1 MKVNNELIKEIAQ
14 NANLMNVVGG
24 GISAFTERLK
34 EVKDGYLL
42 EVRMPSL
49 SPDSYHL
56 RVINNLLT
64 VVTTLSVTSQIDS
77 DEEDTIKPALV
88 RTFPIPSFIDIENIQ
103 ARYEG
108 NSLKIF
114 APFNHLGK
122 NFQKDIDIQYS

>member
-1 MKVNNELIKEIAQ
+1 MKVNKELIKEIAQ

-24 GISAFTERLK
+24 GISSFTERLK

-56 RVINNLLT
+56 RVNNNLLT

-77 DEEDTIKPALV
+77 DEEETIKPALV

>member
-14 NANLMNVVGG
+14 NANLMNVIGG
-24 GISAFTERLK
+24 GISSFTEKLE

-42 EVRMPSL
+42 EVRMPSI
-49 SPDSYHL
+49 SPDAYHL
-56 RVINNLLT
+56 RVSNNLLT

-77 DEEDTIKPALV
+77 DEEETIRPALV
-88 RTFPIPSFIDIENIQ
+88 RTFPIPNFIDVENIQ

-108 NSLKIF
+108 DSLKIF

-122 NFQKDIDIQYS
+122 NFQRDIDIQYF

>member
-1 MKVNNELIKEIAQ
+1 MKVNNELTKEIAQ
-14 NANLMNVVGG
+14 NANLMNVIGG
-24 GISAFTERLK
+24 GISSFTERLK

-56 RVINNLLT
+56 RVNNNLLT

-77 DEEDTIKPALV
+77 DEEETIRPALV